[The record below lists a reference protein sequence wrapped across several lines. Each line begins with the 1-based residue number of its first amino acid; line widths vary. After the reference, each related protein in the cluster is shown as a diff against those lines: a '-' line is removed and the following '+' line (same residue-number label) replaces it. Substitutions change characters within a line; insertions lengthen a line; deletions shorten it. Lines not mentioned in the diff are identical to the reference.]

1 MAGGEAGAAAAGG
14 VELLDE
20 AGAAVAA
27 AFGET
32 GLPAAMAVRSSSY
45 GPSCCWCWSSCWW
58 WWWGNVHFEDIN
70 NLVA

>member
-14 VELLDE
+14 GEFLDE

-32 GLPAAMAVRSSSY
+32 VLPAAMAVRSSSNC
-45 GPSCCWCWSSCWW
+45 PSCWCWSCGGGEMYVLSTYTT
-58 WWWGNVHFEDIN
+58 
-70 NLVA
+70 L